1 MNDFSSYKFEDFIS
15 DPSFYNYA
23 KGLNSE
29 DVRIWK
35 EWVAKNPGNMNI
47 AREARD
53 FIAHLIPNRKFLPER
68 FIDGEW
74 SRLIE
79 GLNIDGNKKVASGPA
94 KGKIKIWHYAASIA
108 LFISLLGV
116 LFTKTTLKQDEFL
129 TDNVIVV
136 PKGEIRKI
144 ILPDNTLVF
153 LNSDTRLSYN
163 SAFGEKF
170 REVYLEGEAYFEVA
184 HNADIPFI
192 VQTLENE
199 IKVIGTSFNVKA
211 YPDEGIH
218 QITLEKGKIAVS
230 DQNQKSYLLD
240 PNQTYL
246 LLRSNG
252 SAKVFSTENIK
263 DYSSWTE
270 GKVIF
275 RNRRFVDIAKDFER
289 SYNVVFDI
297 QNNQILDNRYTG
309 EFSRDDSIL
318 KILEIIKKTSY
329 FEFKVEGDTIIIK

>member
-23 KGLNSE
+23 KGLDQE

-35 EWVAKNPGNMNI
+35 DWIAKNPGNMKT

-53 FIAHLIPNRKFLPER
+53 FISLLIPNKRFLPER
-68 FIDGEW
+68 FIDSEW
-74 SRLIE
+74 SRLME
-79 GLNIDGNKKVASGPA
+79 RLNIDGNKKIASEPA

-116 LFTKTTLKQDEFL
+116 LLSKTTLKQDEIL
-129 TDNVIVV
+129 AESVIVV

-163 SAFGEKF
+163 SGFGEKF
-170 REVYLEGEAYFEVA
+170 REVNLEGEAYFEVA

-192 VQTLENE
+192 VHTLENE
-199 IKVIGTSFNVKA
+199 IKVVGTSFNVKA

-218 QITLEKGKIAVS
+218 QIALEKGKIAVS
-230 DQNQKSYLLD
+230 DQHQKSYLLD

-252 SAKVFSTENIK
+252 SAKAFSTENIK

-275 RNRRFVDIAKDFER
+275 RNRRFVDVAKDFER

-297 QNNQILDNRYTG
+297 QNKQILDNRYTG

-318 KILEIIKKTSY
+318 DVLEIIKKTSY
-329 FEFKVEGDTIIIK
+329 FEFNIEGDTIIIK